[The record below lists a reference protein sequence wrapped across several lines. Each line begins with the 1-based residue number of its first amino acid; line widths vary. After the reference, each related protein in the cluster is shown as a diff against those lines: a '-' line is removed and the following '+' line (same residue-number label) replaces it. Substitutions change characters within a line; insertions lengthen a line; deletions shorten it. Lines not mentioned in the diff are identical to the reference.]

1 MSNAFTIEV
10 GSTGF
15 TTPQPTSP
23 TTPLS
28 RPCVPP
34 SPTSPS
40 PATARSSEPSSP
52 SRRRRSQNGLPPAG
66 LPLSQGVAMAIARQ
80 QSHCYGDR
88 PLFSRTTQA
97 FLYTVQAQHPL
108 QRMLDFDYL
117 CKRETPSVAGIILPN
132 AKAQCQKAFYGST
145 EIKVPVYRNIA
156 EAVSAVPGADVLI
169 NYSPQSSAFQSSLV
183 ALNTK
188 TIRTVVITTEGV
200 PENQVRKLIAAAARN
215 GKVVIG
221 PGTVGGIQ
229 AGAFKVG
236 DTSGTAENVLMCKLY
251 RPGSVGV
258 VCKSSGL
265 MNELC
270 FMLARYA
277 DGLYEGIVVGADQY
291 VCSTMLEHVLRMQAV
306 DAVKMIVVV
315 GEPGGHE
322 EYDIAE
328 AYRFGAIRKPIISW
342 VLGHCGDSRVHV
354 NLRYGR
360 ESTSR
365 MDPSESAQAKNAAL
379 RDAGIVMPESFE
391 GLGPAI
397 EKMYKELV
405 ESGELIPAPDSPAQF
420 MVHHHRRGGGGGG
433 SSSSSSSRR
442 SSRPSTPSLNSS
454 TDPQSNG
461 NNSGSRSFH
470 DSSNNSINSNSSSSH
485 LKSIL
490 QASQTQQEQQQVLRQ
505 PQTPRG
511 AAAAAAAQRGSKGY
525 SAAAV
530 ANATDTDGGCSS
542 PAQPRGYV
550 QPGFVSC
557 SISSPG
563 NASGGGGGGPIYSG
577 IPAAQ
582 LVEEKAGVGDV
593 ISLLWFKRR
602 LPRWAS
608 RFLEVVVVMLAD
620 KGPCDCAAHSSI
632 VASRA
637 GRDVVS
643 ALCAGLLSMSPLCG
657 AGADDAARCWFAG
670 MESKLSPQKF
680 VERMKRDGIVIRG
693 IGSSSPKTEKRAA
706 VLRQYALGSFPST
719 RYLEFAHGVEKVT
732 SLKAKSLI
740 LNLDGILGVLFLDM
754 MDGCSE
760 FTREEMVGYV
770 DCGCLSSLLA
780 FARSIGLIGHAMDQK
795 RLKQPPY
802 VHPVEETIFC

>member
-1 MSNAFTIEV
+1 MLNAYAIEV
-10 GSTGF
+10 GATGLV
-15 TTPQPTSP
+15 TPQPTSP

-28 RPCVPP
+28 RPGVPP
-34 SPTSPS
+34 SPP
-40 PATARSSEPSSP
+40 SP
-52 SRRRRSQNGLPPAG
+52 SRRRRSQNGQGLPAAP
-66 LPLSQGVAMAIARQ
+66 PLSQGVAMAIARQ
-80 QSHCYGDR
+80 QSRFYGER

-117 CKRETPSVAGIILPN
+117 CKRETPSVAGIILPG

-145 EIKVPVYRNIA
+145 EIKVPVYRSIA
-156 EAVSAVPGADVLI
+156 EAVSAVPCADVLI

-229 AGAFKVG
+229 AGAFKIG

-291 VCSTMLEHVLRMQAV
+291 VCSTMLEHVLRMQAI

-328 AYRFGAIRKPIISW
+328 AYRFGTIRKPMISCI
-342 VLGHCGDSRVHV
+342 LGYCGDSRVHV

-365 MDPSESAQAKNAAL
+365 MDPSESAQAKHAAL

-391 GLGPAI
+391 ALGPAI
-397 EKMYKELV
+397 EKMYRELV
-405 ESGELIPAPDSPAQF
+405 ESGELTPATDSPAQF
-420 MVHHHRRGGGGGG
+420 MAHHHHR
-433 SSSSSSSRR
+433 SRR
-442 SSRPSTPSLNSS
+442 PTRPSTPSIDS
-454 TDPQSNG
+454 TNRPSM
-461 NNSGSRSFH
+461 R
-470 DSSNNSINSNSSSSH
+470 SINNNPNNK
-485 LKSIL
+485 LKEV
-490 QASQTQQEQQQVLRQ
+490 SQIQQGQQTSRQQQRG
-505 PQTPRG
+505 PRG
-511 AAAAAAAQRGSKGY
+511 HTAAG
-525 SAAAV
+525 
-530 ANATDTDGGCSS
+530 TDGFYTSAT
-542 PAQPRGYV
+542 AQSH
-550 QPGFVSC
+550 GFVSC

-563 NASGGGGGGPIYSG
+563 DGDVPAYSG
-577 IPAAQ
+577 VPATQ

-620 KGPCDCAAHSSI
+620 KGPCDCAAHCSI

-637 GRDVVS
+637 GRDVIS
-643 ALCAGLLSMSPLCG
+643 ALCAGLLNMGALYGG

-693 IGSSSPKTEKRAA
+693 IGSPSPKAEKRAA
-706 VLRQYALGSFPST
+706 VLRQYALASFPST

-732 SLKAKSLI
+732 SLRAKSLI
-740 LNLDGILGVLFLDM
+740 LNLDGILGVLFLDL

-795 RLKQPPY
+795 RLKQPLY
-802 VHPVEETIFC
+802 VHPAEETIFC